1 MNMENK
7 NIKLLEQIEFY
18 LINSLVILLPI
29 FLLPFFP
36 DIQIGKIALLS
47 FSVSA
52 LLFVKAIKA
61 VFRGSI
67 EYNGSKLDFP
77 VFLLLFTYLV
87 NGLFISPNRF
97 DAFLL
102 PGNATIIIFSAIL
115 FLILNQSNSKLK
127 AFLPKS
133 IIISAILV
141 AFTNLIFASG
151 LLKSL
156 SFLPEYLK
164 LTGFSLIGANYH
176 AILFFVIVLPLSIK
190 YFVKSAKA
198 SAKAIWGASNILLI
212 IGIIASFL
220 NAPIGQSTFPKFPS
234 YNTSWSIAIDT
245 LKEKPLMGIGAGN
258 YLTAFNRFRP
268 ISYNQTD
275 LWNLRFAT
283 ANSFY
288 LTLLT
293 EAGLIAFAALVL
305 ILLNIKSI
313 IFDKS
318 ENVTKVSL
326 LFLVTSFLLF
336 PTNISFTVI
345 LFIYLSL
352 NSKVHK
358 AAFGALNTSE
368 NETVNKLPALVFS
381 VPLML
386 GTLLFMF
393 YASRIL
399 YAEYLFKTSL
409 DALAQNKGGVSYDAL
424 GKAITIN
431 PYVDR
436 YRANYA
442 QLNFAIANNISQQ
455 TEELSEEDRN
465 TVTQLIQQA
474 IAEGKA
480 TVALNPQKSA
490 NWEILANIYQAII
503 PLAEGSDQF
512 AVEAY
517 SQAINFDPLNPNL
530 RVALGGIYFGKGNY
544 DQAIKV
550 FELATAVK
558 PDFANAHFNLA
569 YALKQAGKNE
579 AAIQEMALVVSL
591 VDRDSA
597 DYEAAKTALEGFQN
611 ALNSETDEDLNT
623 ESLTEPNE
631 IEQQINPPIELPE
644 EAAPQTPEPTTTP
657 EPTPSI

>member
-1 MNMENK
+1 MENK
-7 NIKLLEQIEFY
+7 NIKILEQIEFY
-18 LINSLVILLPI
+18 TINALIILMPVFFLPIFPDMQISKIALLAFGVSVILFIKALKAVFKGSIEYSGTKLDFPI
-29 FLLPFFP
+29 FLLL
-36 DIQIGKIALLS
+36 AS
-47 FSVSA
+47 
-52 LLFVKAIKA
+52 
-61 VFRGSI
+61 
-67 EYNGSKLDFP
+67 
-77 VFLLLFTYLV
+77 YLV

-102 PGNATIIIFSAIL
+102 PGTASIIIFSSIL
-115 FLILNQSNSKLK
+115 FLIINQSNNKLK
-127 AFLPKS
+127 SFLPKS
-133 IIISAILV
+133 IIISAVIL

-156 SFLPEYLK
+156 SFSPEYLK
-164 LTGFSLIGANYH
+164 LTGFSLIGANYQ
-176 AILFFVIVLPLSIK
+176 AIIFFVITLPLSIS
-190 YFVKSAKA
+190 YFIKNEKA
-198 SAKAIWGASNILLI
+198 TAKAIWGTFNVFII
-212 IGIIASFL
+212 IGIVASFL
-220 NAPIGQSTFPKFPS
+220 NAPIGQSVFPKLPQF
-234 YNTSWSIAIDT
+234 NTSWSIAIDT

-268 ISYNQTD
+268 ISYNQTE

-293 EAGLIAFAALVL
+293 EAGLIAFAAIILILINVKNIIFNKNENNTKISLLVL
-305 ILLNIKSI
+305 VTAFLFFPSNITFI
-313 IFDKS
+313 
-318 ENVTKVSL
+318 
-326 LFLVTSFLLF
+326 
-336 PTNISFTVI
+336 I
-345 LFIYLSL
+345 LFFVYLSL

-358 AAFGALNTSE
+358 AAFGTLTSSE

-381 VPLML
+381 VPVLL

-393 YASRIL
+393 YSSRIL
-399 YAEYLFKTSL
+399 YAEYLFKSSL
-409 DALAQNKGGVSYDAL
+409 DALSQNNGGSSYDL
-424 GKAITIN
+424 LSEAISIN

-442 QLNFAIANNISQQ
+442 QLNFAIANNIAQVQ
-455 TEELSEEDRN
+455 DLSEEDRN

-480 TVALNPQKSA
+480 TVALNPQKSG

-512 AVEAY
+512 AIEAY
-517 SQAINFDPLNPNL
+517 SQAINLDPLNPNL

-569 YALKQAGKNE
+569 YALKQSGKDE
-579 AAIQEMALVVSL
+579 AAVQEMALVVSL
-591 VDRDSA
+591 VDRESA
-597 DYEAAKTALEGFQN
+597 DYEAAKSALESFQS
-611 ALNSETDEDLNT
+611 ALNT
-623 ESLTEPNE
+623 EESEIDGESLNAPNE
-631 IEQQINPPIELPE
+631 VEQQLNPPIELPE
-644 EAAPQTPEPTTTP
+644 EAAPQTPEPTATP
-657 EPTPSI
+657 DPTPVI